1 MASSQRIELMEK
13 VEVPLS
19 DNDKALRRMGI
30 SVPRKFTYERIN
42 PLLSEITP
50 QEIEGV
56 ENECM
61 IKFKGGY
68 KCIVKIPYDELCIK
82 INDLENNYVEG
93 EDE

>member
-1 MASSQRIELMEK
+1 MESGRRIELQEK
-13 VEVPLS
+13 VEIPLS
-19 DNDKALRRMGI
+19 DSEKALKRMGI
-30 SVPRKFTYERIN
+30 SVARKWKYERIN

-56 ENECM
+56 EDHCM

-68 KCIVKIPYDELCIK
+68 KCIVKFNYDELCIR
-82 INDLENNYVEG
+82 INDLENNEI